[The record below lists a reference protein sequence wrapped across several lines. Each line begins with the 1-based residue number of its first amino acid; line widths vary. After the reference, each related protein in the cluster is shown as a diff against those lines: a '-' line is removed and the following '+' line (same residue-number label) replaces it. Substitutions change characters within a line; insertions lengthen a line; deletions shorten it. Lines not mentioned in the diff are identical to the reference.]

1 MKIRFLIVTSLLI
14 LLTACVD
21 NASVKYGDSHS
32 KPHYENGPP
41 PHAPAHGYRHKHKS
55 HTLEY
60 DSGVGVYVVIG
71 LTDHFFD
78 DGLYF
83 RYRSGNW
90 EVSVNLN
97 SGWGSADERVV
108 PHKLWK
114 SKGHHSR
121 GNSGNKGKGHNKDHP
136 NKGKGKGY

>member
-1 MKIRFLIVTSLLI
+1 MKIRLLLI
-14 LLTACVD
+14 LSMFALLTACVD
-21 NASVKYGDSHS
+21 SASVRYGDSHS

-55 HTLEY
+55 HDMEY
-60 DSGVGVYVVIG
+60 DSGVGVYVVVG
-71 LTDHFFD
+71 LNDHFFD

-97 SGWGSADERVV
+97 SGWGPADQRVV

-114 SKGHHSR
+114 SKNHHSN
-121 GNSGNKGKGHNKDHP
+121 GNNKGKGHNKEHP
-136 NKGKGKGY
+136 GKGKGKY